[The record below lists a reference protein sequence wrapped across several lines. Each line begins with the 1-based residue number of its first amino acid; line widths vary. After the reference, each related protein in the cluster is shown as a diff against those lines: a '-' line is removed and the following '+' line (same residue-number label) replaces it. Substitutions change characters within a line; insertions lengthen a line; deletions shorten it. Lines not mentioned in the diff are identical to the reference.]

1 MKNQIMKPITV
12 ARAEFIECLKN
23 VINDSMLPA
32 FIIEPILKDMYL
44 ETKAVAQRQ
53 YELDKQKYEKA
64 LFDSENNC
72 DDISEDENEEEND
85 NYEE

>member
-1 MKNQIMKPITV
+1 MESQVMKPITV
-12 ARAEFIECLKN
+12 ARVELVECLKN

-44 ETKAVAQRQ
+44 ETKAVAQKQ

-72 DDISEDENEEEND
+72 ND
-85 NYEE
+85 NCEEDCKEDYFD